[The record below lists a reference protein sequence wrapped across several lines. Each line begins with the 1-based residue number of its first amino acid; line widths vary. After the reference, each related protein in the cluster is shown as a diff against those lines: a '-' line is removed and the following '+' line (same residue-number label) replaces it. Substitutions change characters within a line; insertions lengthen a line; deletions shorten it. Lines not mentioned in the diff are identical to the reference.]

1 MTTESELLSLRAK
14 FAADTG
20 IYQTR
25 MRCRSYAI
33 TLGTPAVLNSGSLL
47 TENCLNADQ
56 APKRLFIFDELY
68 HLLIPHYPHDNLAF
82 S

>member
-33 TLGTPAVLNSGSLL
+33 TLGTPA
-47 TENCLNADQ
+47 